1 MHLAAL
7 GGHIEVIK
15 YLLPLFGVRVHEKD
29 MNSYTMLHWA
39 AWGGHCQVAGYLIQ
53 ELQMDPQNRD
63 KVGGCQGTVRF
74 QRARST
80 CVYGLLCAVKHVVTK
95 QVSRGQVY
103 AQSCVMPSES
113 HPTLCLLY

>member
-103 AQSCVMPSES
+103 VQSCVMPSES